1 MPRKKIIYVY
11 FTILANFMIL
21 VVLEIISYG
30 VGMGRT
36 TLCCCYFLWCI
47 QLMKRPVLLV
57 FKFPVAILESEK
69 IKCLVTICHMEFSL
83 LNMENMWDHK
93 KWS

>member
-1 MPRKKIIYVY
+1 MQLLLKFIVRVLFIVIDYYDLYSSSFINFWAHMPRKKIIYVY

-36 TLCCCYFLWCI
+36 TLCCCYFL
-47 QLMKRPVLLV
+47 
-57 FKFPVAILESEK
+57 
-69 IKCLVTICHMEFSL
+69 
-83 LNMENMWDHK
+83 
-93 KWS
+93 